1 MRRVAVAI
9 GIGIAGSAALIALYL
24 GIVTLAQGSEHALQ
38 LLWDDRLFVGAISV
52 GFGAQAGMFAYVRL
66 LQHAIARGSVALTGA
81 GTATSSVS
89 MVACC
94 AHHVT
99 DILPILG
106 ISGAAALLVE
116 FRTPLMILGVAT
128 NAAGVAVMLRAAL
141 RTMVLARTWGPAP
154 AS

>member
-128 NAAGVAVMLRAAL
+128 NATGVAVMLRAAL